1 MTIFDLLFI
10 ALFLTAAGTSVAAVV
25 AAVRGRRATARVLVR
40 RLALST
46 AAYLG
51 AVAIVSVASPRRFVD
66 VGENQC
72 SDDWCI
78 AVTGVR
84 RTPGLGEVA
93 YEVTFRIS
101 SRARRVAQRERGVV
115 VYLEDGRG
123 RRYDADPRVADAPFD
138 VRLEPLQQ
146 VTTTRAFTVPADAPA
161 VGLVVW
167 RTSGM
172 PFPGCCIIGGEGSL
186 FHRRTMVRLG

>member
-1 MTIFDLLFI
+1 VTIFDLLF
-10 ALFLTAAGTSVAAVV
+10 LVLLLVGVGTLIAAVV
-25 AAVRGRRATARVLVR
+25 AAVRGRRGAAV
-40 RLALST
+40 ALLRWFGLS
-46 AAYLG
+46 AIAYLG
-51 AVAIVSVASPRRFVD
+51 IVAVVSLTSTQRFLH
-66 VGENQC
+66 VGDDRC

-78 AVTGVR
+78 AVAVVQ
-84 RTPGLGEVA
+84 RTPVPAGA
-93 YEVTFRIS
+93 SYRVTFRVS
-101 SRARRVAQRERGVV
+101 SRARRVVQRERGVR
-115 VYLEDGRG
+115 VYLRDDRG
-123 RRYDADPRVADAPFD
+123 RRFDPDPAGNAVPFD

-167 RTSGM
+167 RTSGT